1 MNIPLEKMSLEALW
15 KLFPIV
21 LKTHDPLWV
30 KQFEKER
37 ANLYSVLDSH
47 NIRWIKHIGSSAIK
61 TIYAK
66 PIVDI
71 LVEFNEGISLNK
83 SVESLKKEGYLIM
96 HKEDQRISLNK
107 GYTPKGYAKE
117 VFHLH
122 LRMFGDHSELY
133 FRDYL
138 IEFPKEAINYDA
150 LKKSLAKQ
158 YKYNRDAYTNQKTE
172 YIQSIT
178 TKAKTHFNNKY
189 E

>member
-1 MNIPLEKMSLEALW
+1 MNIPLEEMSLKALW
-15 KLFPIV
+15 KLFPIT
-21 LKTHDPLWV
+21 LKPHNPKWV
-30 KQFEKER
+30 KQFEKEK
-37 ANLYSVLDSH
+37 AFLYSVLDVDK
-47 NIRWIKHIGSSAIK
+47 IRWIKQIGSTAINK
-61 TIYAK
+61 IYAK

-71 LVEFNEGISLNK
+71 LVELEKGHSFNDCLEP
-83 SVESLKKEGYLIM
+83 LKKAGYILM
-96 HKEDQRISLNK
+96 SQDDQRISFNK

-138 IEFPKEAINYDA
+138 INFPKESKNYET
-150 LKKSLAKQ
+150 LKQSLAKQ
-158 YKYNRDAYTNQKTE
+158 YKYNRDAYTHQKTE

-178 TKAKTHFNNKY
+178 SKAKTYFNNKY